1 MLLDVVVDCL
11 TRNVPRGACVVAS
24 RPSDFLAIVVGVSVV
39 VLARGDTLEPVG
51 EKSRFVL
58 GRATDEQV
66 NVDVVG
72 LYGDVEYFDA
82 FVVGNFVEDGSD
94 TTGDLVD
101 EYRVA
106 VLRQPHYVVV
116 EGVGRVSCGLH
127 PCYTPWGHRI
137 LILTVNRWE
146 IQPWRRRRACTL
158 LSA

>member
-1 MLLDVVVDCL
+1 M
-11 TRNVPRGACVVAS
+11 
-24 RPSDFLAIVVGVSVV
+24 VGVAVV
-39 VLARGDTLEPVG
+39 VLARGDALEPVG
-51 EKSRFVL
+51 EQSRFVL

-72 LYGDVEYFDA
+72 VGLYGEVEYFDA
-82 FVVGNFVEDGSD
+82 FVVGYFVEDGSD

-116 EGVGRVSCGLH
+116 EVVGRVSCGLH
-127 PCYTPWGHRI
+127 PSYTLWGHRM
-137 LILTVNRWE
+137 LLLTVNRWE
-146 IQPWRRRRACTL
+146 IQPWRRRRTCTL